1 MVTMRA
7 PGSPRNDN
15 GDGIPA
21 SRDTSPPSPASVPA
35 GPSNLAP
42 AATMPND
49 NQVVPKPKKRPRAV
63 KFARVP
69 KRPERGLGCAK
80 CRYSANG
87 CNTCGYYE
95 DEAMRAMQVE
105 KEERRREEEARRRR
119 RAHAGP
125 SGPKREEH
133 PCAFERAKRRVQSQ
147 ISRIRQETW
156 LLETYETEGWRGASK
171 EKLKPELEL
180 QRARAAVERCKQR
193 IMDQMRFIQEGGGF
207 QRIPAEKF
215 NEDGSID
222 EGDIF
227 CAKCLGGE
235 ATEENDIVLCDGY
248 CGRAYHLMCLEPPLR
263 MSDLP
268 PDDEG
273 WLCPSCSAR
282 VDCVFYLNQLL
293 DTAMPLNVDWRDIFA
308 HDSEKGAEEEK
319 EKVNGAGGFLDL
331 DLPSEESEDEDFAA
345 ASSSSSSSSSS
356 SEEDEVAVVVTG
368 KRRRQRVDYAKLNEA
383 MFGGT
388 EAYEGEL
395 VSDQE
400 WDPSARSPTPQKK
413 TKRKRGRPRK
423 HPKPED

>member
-1 MVTMRA
+1 MRK
-7 PGSPRNDN
+7 
-15 GDGIPA
+15 
-21 SRDTSPPSPASVPA
+21 V
-35 GPSNLAP
+35 
-42 AATMPND
+42 ATAQMD
-49 NQVVPKPKKRPRAV
+49 RA
-63 KFARVP
+63 
-69 KRPERGLGCAK
+69 
-80 CRYSANG
+80 
-87 CNTCGYYE
+87 TCGCE
-95 DEAMRAMQVE
+95 DEALRAMQVE
-105 KEERRREEEARRRR
+105 REERRREEEARRRR

-319 EKVNGAGGFLDL
+319 EKVNGAGGSWIWTSPPRSQRTRTLRPHPRPRPRPL
-331 DLPSEESEDEDFAA
+331 RRPRGQ
-345 ASSSSSSSSSS
+345 
-356 SEEDEVAVVVTG
+356 VAVVVTG

-388 EAYEGEL
+388 EAYRERAG
-395 VSDQE
+395 VG
-400 WDPSARSPTPQKK
+400 PRVGP
-413 TKRKRGRPRK
+413 KRKVAHAAEENEEEEGKAQETPEARGLTRVI
-423 HPKPED
+423 